1 MSIWHYSHLL
11 CHSRSST
18 CRSRVLHK
26 RLSGIF
32 HLSAFR
38 SQPKLARIMRQ
49 PLNPRLRA
57 ASNLPLFTRRF
68 CLSAPYPLS
77 RLSRPRFLRAQRSL
91 RIGGGKKARRRLYIY
106 RAAWWLQS
114 FIVSGRGLDAARDFW
129 TRRGRWRKSFEKKGE
144 IEDYS
149 KVLSKG
155 VLVVDERLVDGELH
169 AELLE
174 WCQWWSFIFS
184 RLDGFWYGP
193 SIFFSPRLPRFTLE
207 CHGNWMR
214 EVDHGQK
221 LRRVEIQKRFWV

>member
-1 MSIWHYSHLL
+1 MFHLINKRTYIKQLHYVRIFFSFSYKHFQIRKYKYLFSKITDSAANIPCYFQHLTAQTLGQELFSQPSQYRIYRAIGSREPRTVSIWHYSHLL

-114 FIVSGRGLDAARDFW
+114 FIVSGRGLDAARDF
-129 TRRGRWRKSFEKKGE
+129 
-144 IEDYS
+144 
-149 KVLSKG
+149 
-155 VLVVDERLVDGELH
+155 
-169 AELLE
+169 
-174 WCQWWSFIFS
+174 
-184 RLDGFWYGP
+184 
-193 SIFFSPRLPRFTLE
+193 
-207 CHGNWMR
+207 
-214 EVDHGQK
+214 
-221 LRRVEIQKRFWV
+221 